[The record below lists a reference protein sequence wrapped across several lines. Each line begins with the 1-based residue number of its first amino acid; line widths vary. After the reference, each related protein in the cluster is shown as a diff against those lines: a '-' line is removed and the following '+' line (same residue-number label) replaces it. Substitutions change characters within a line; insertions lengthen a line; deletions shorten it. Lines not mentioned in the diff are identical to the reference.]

1 VFGQAGGGL
10 AKHNFH
16 FARAIAS
23 RGNIM
28 ARIPFFILA
37 ILAILAQAA
46 APVHAYD
53 LKPLVI
59 QLAPTGSGATQTV
72 VITNTHNVPIAIE
85 VELFQRVQN
94 PDGTDRLTVEEND
107 LLVTPPQMIIP
118 PGQSQSIKVR
128 WIGDAAPATELS
140 YRLVTTQ
147 LPIRLTT
154 EETGGVNAKIDVG
167 YRYEAA
173 LYIVPPKSKPNATLV
188 SLSPVQDQ
196 NGKTWMHARVKS
208 DGTRRAILMRPE
220 LIVQPAN
227 GGAEMKLSGPQV
239 EPLNNLNILVGAERV
254 VVLPWPE
261 GLPVGELSGQ
271 LRSNYMTF
279 D

>member
-1 VFGQAGGGL
+1 ML
-10 AKHNFH
+10 
-16 FARAIAS
+16 
-23 RGNIM
+23 
-28 ARIPFFILA
+28 RIPFYIMALM
-37 ILAILAQAA
+37 AILAQAA
-46 APVHAYD
+46 ATPLHAYD

-59 QLAPTGSGATQTV
+59 QLTPTGSGATQTV
-72 VITNTHNVPIAIE
+72 VITNTHTVPIAIE
-85 VELFQRVQN
+85 VELYQRVQN

-128 WIGDAAPATELS
+128 WVGDSAPTHELS

-147 LPIRLTT
+147 LPIKLTR
-154 EETGGVNAKIDVG
+154 EQSGGVNANIDVG

-188 SLSPVQDQ
+188 SIATVQDQ
-196 NGKTWMHARVKS
+196 NGMTWMQARIKS
-208 DGTRRAILMRPE
+208 DGTRRAILTQPE
-220 LIVQPAN
+220 LTVQSVN

-239 EPLNNLNILVGAERV
+239 EPLNNLNILAGSERV

-261 GLPVGELSGQ
+261 GLPVGNVSGQ
-271 LRSNYMTF
+271 LRTSYMTF